1 MRTVAKTIRC
11 RLELFGVPRLVVGR
25 KAIDVVLPENAT
37 LADAVAAAA
46 QTCPALVGKAIAADG
61 RLAEGYVLNLEGR
74 SFCADL
80 SRRVRD
86 GETLLLLSDEAGG

>member
-1 MRTVAKTIRC
+1 MRAATKTVRC
-11 RLELFGVPRLVVGR
+11 RLELFGVPRLAAGC
-25 KAIDVVLPENAT
+25 KAVDLVLAENAT

-46 QTCPALVGKAIAADG
+46 QVCPALVGKAIAADG

-80 SRRVRD
+80 SRPLRD
-86 GETLLLLSDEAGG
+86 GATVLLLAGEAGG